1 MSVIQSEIFS
11 TFLKEKFTKNPK
23 DFSRMRKQT
32 FAGTIIF
39 MINFLTKSLSLEIVN
54 FLSLLKRKNISQE
67 SFTKS
72 AFVQGRGKI
81 KPEVFIHL
89 NQKLV
94 EEFYSNNP
102 GVKKGVNGFRIL
114 AMDGSR
120 FTLPHTRELARIYGE
135 TKNQNYSYVIQA
147 KACVLFD
154 ILNNICIGGVFS
166 PIATDERIQ
175 AKQLLD
181 NCHKG
186 DLVIYD
192 RGFPSF
198 DFMYEHYQRGLEFLI
213 RVRVDF
219 NQVVKDFVQGGK
231 LSQIVEMQ
239 PGKNSDLKGKPYD
252 KNASIKVRLLKIV
265 LPDGEIEILVTSLM
279 DSKQYGQ
286 EIFKELYFKR
296 WKIETYYDELKNK
309 IKGEE
314 FSGYSN
320 QSILQ
325 DFYSTLF
332 VSNIQTLIV
341 SEINEELQE
350 EQGFKKY
357 QYKVNN
363 SLSYGFMK
371 DRILSLFLS
380 QKEMAM
386 IMEELKSLFKDHL
399 VPIRPDRSYKR
410 NVGKYRSRVKPI
422 VTKNH
427 KNSL

>member
-1 MSVIQSEIFS
+1 
-11 TFLKEKFTKNPK
+11 
-23 DFSRMRKQT
+23 
-32 FAGTIIF
+32 
-39 MINFLTKSLSLEIVN
+39 
-54 FLSLLKRKNISQE
+54 
-67 SFTKS
+67 
-72 AFVQGRGKI
+72 
-81 KPEVFIHL
+81 
-89 NQKLV
+89 
-94 EEFYSNNP
+94 
-102 GVKKGVNGFRIL
+102 
-114 AMDGSR
+114 
-120 FTLPHTRELARIYGE
+120 
-135 TKNQNYSYVIQA
+135 
-147 KACVLFD
+147 
-154 ILNNICIGGVFS
+154 
-166 PIATDERIQ
+166 
-175 AKQLLD
+175 
-181 NCHKG
+181 
-186 DLVIYD
+186 
-192 RGFPSF
+192 
-198 DFMYEHYQRGLEFLI
+198 MYEHYQRGLEFLI

-422 VTKNH
+422 VTKNQVAT
-427 KNSL
+427 SPLADACPRE